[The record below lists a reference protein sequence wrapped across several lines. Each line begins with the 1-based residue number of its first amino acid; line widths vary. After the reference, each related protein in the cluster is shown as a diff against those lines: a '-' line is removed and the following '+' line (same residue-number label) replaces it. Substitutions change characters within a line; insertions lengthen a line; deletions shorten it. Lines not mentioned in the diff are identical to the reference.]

1 MNAASS
7 YILPD
12 SFRAMAQRT
21 VICQKE
27 TSVNE
32 TYMTQKCFVGSVD
45 KFLMNFNT
53 DVASENGDIFKIS
66 QCRHVKNVLACVFFG
81 GFPPSAYHLKGS

>member
-32 TYMTQKCFVGSVD
+32 TYMTQKCFVRSVD

-66 QCRHVKNVLACVFFG
+66 ECRHVKNVLACVFFG